1 MALFISG
8 EAFTDEALAGEAKMG
23 SLLSIC
29 MGAIALALGQLPHF
43 KTLAACPPPKKGVAF
58 SDIDMLVEDQDQDD
72 LLLAVTSSLQRSM
85 LLRKAFLAGDRYF
98 SDHPKLRKASSLEP
112 VHEASDAEQRL

>member
-1 MALFISG
+1 
-8 EAFTDEALAGEAKMG
+8 
-23 SLLSIC
+23 
-29 MGAIALALGQLPHF
+29 
-43 KTLAACPPPKKGVAF
+43 
-58 SDIDMLVEDQDQDD
+58 
-72 LLLAVTSSLQRSM
+72 M